1 MTSNIGLND
10 QQIKG
15 STKILNQV
23 LADTFVL
30 DVKTRK
36 YHWNVLGIH
45 FYELHKFFQS
55 VYEELDELVDE
66 IAERNRSLMAYTAGS
81 MGEFVKTAVLQ
92 EDFSQIT
99 DGTQMLQ
106 NLLIDFESQITYLRQ
121 SINEVTDDFK
131 DAGTADFLTGIIQ
144 KHEKT
149 AWMIRSLLD

>member
-1 MTSNIGLND
+1 MKSNIGLSD

-36 YHWNVLGIH
+36 YHWNVLGTH